1 MPRRLL
7 LVLVPCLLFAACS
20 DEADSALD
28 ATPPP
33 SVEPGTA
40 PVAGPD
46 AIPNPVTVRGL
57 YLGTVFDSA
66 AAVIS
71 HEAIE
76 GFMGPMR
83 MQLRVADR
91 SELRGLREGDKIRFR
106 LADPGGNGYEISQ
119 IEKLPPD
126 TELELADFGADG
138 VPPEASIPIPDSADG
153 G

>member
-1 MPRRLL
+1 MSLRLL
-7 LVLVPCLLFAACS
+7 LALAPCLLLAACS
-20 DEADSALD
+20 DDADSSLD

-33 SVEPGTA
+33 SIEPGTA

-46 AIPNPVTVRGL
+46 AIPNAFDVRGL

-66 AAVIS
+66 AVVIS
-71 HEAIE
+71 HEEIE

-91 SELRGLREGDKIRFR
+91 SELSGLREGDKIRFR
-106 LADPGGNGYEISQ
+106 LADPGGNGYEVSQ

-126 TELELADFGADG
+126 TPLELADYGADG
-138 VPPEASIPIPDSADG
+138 VPPEASVPLPDSADG
-153 G
+153 S